1 MNQLARGL
9 AIQHL
14 AQFLILLDEM
24 DSLQVCRI
32 TRGDAGYPSRVESV
46 LGSNAPD
53 FLEFL
58 GPNRMP
64 AAVHLGLVCSVS
76 CPGSVIIQ
84 TYDVIRALRDARVV
98 VAGGFHSPMELE
110 CLDFLLRGVQP
121 VVLCAATGLPHLTLT
136 PELARA
142 LADRRLSVLSPFG
155 ADVVRATSAE
165 GVRRNEIVSAIADA
179 VFVPHAT
186 PGGRAEQC
194 ASNAIARG
202 QRVMTFADPANEPLV
217 KTGAL
222 PVTIARLVTLCVQP
236 PIRTD

>member
-1 MNQLARGL
+1 
-9 AIQHL
+9 
-14 AQFLILLDEM
+14 M

-32 TRGDAGYPSRVESV
+32 TRGDEGYPSRVKSV

-64 AAVHLGLVCSVS
+64 AAVHLGLVCSVI

-84 TYDVIRALRDARVV
+84 TYDAIRALRDARVV

-121 VVLCAATGLPHLTLT
+121 VVLCAATGLPHLSLT
-136 PELARA
+136 AELARA

-194 ASNAIARG
+194 ATNAIARG

-217 KTGAL
+217 KAGAL
-222 PVTIARLVTLCVQP
+222 PVTIARLVTLCVPP